1 MNATPSQTSALS
13 KRKKVAVLISGR
25 GSNMSA
31 LIAATMEPDYPAII
45 AKVISNK
52 VDAGGLEIARANGIE
67 TVIVERASFDTQAEY
82 ETALGDELARDEPA
96 YICLA
101 GFMRI
106 LSDEFVHRFAG
117 KILNIHPSLLPTFKG
132 LDTHHRALEHGVRL
146 HGCTVH
152 IVTATLDDGP
162 IIAQTSVPVLPEDN
176 EDDLATRVLAAEHVL
191 YPKSLA
197 LLASGAIRMS
207 GNRIVFS
214 KEFPAADGENS
225 VSSIA

>member
-1 MNATPSQTSALS
+1 MNAKPSQTSALS
-13 KRKKVAVLISGR
+13 KRKRVAVLISGR
-25 GSNMSA
+25 GSNMAA

-45 AKVISNK
+45 TKVISNK
-52 VDAGGLEIARANGIE
+52 ASAGGLEIARANGIE
-67 TVIVERASFDTQAEY
+67 SVVVERSSFDTHEDY
-82 ETALGDELARDEPA
+82 EQALGDELARDEPA

-106 LSDEFVHRFAG
+106 LSDGFVHRFTG

-132 LDTHHRALEHGVRL
+132 LDTHHRAIEHGVRL

-162 IIAQTSVPVLPEDN
+162 IIAQTCVPVLPEDS
-176 EDDLATRVLAAEHVL
+176 EDDLSARVLAAEHIL

-207 GNRIVFS
+207 GNRIIFS
-214 KEFPAADGENS
+214 KEFPATDSDNS

>member
-1 MNATPSQTSALS
+1 MNTAPNQTSALS
-13 KRKKVAVLISGR
+13 KRKRVAVLISGR
-25 GSNMSA
+25 GSNMAA

-45 AKVISNK
+45 TKVISNK
-52 VDAGGLEIARANGIE
+52 ATAGGIEIARANGIE
-67 TVIVERASFDTQAEY
+67 TVVVERASFDTQADY
-82 ETALGDELARDEPA
+82 EIAVGDELVRDEPA

-106 LSDEFVHRFAG
+106 LSDEFVHRFSG

-132 LDTHHRALEHGVRL
+132 LDTHHRAIEHGVRL

-162 IIAQTSVPVLPEDN
+162 IIAQTCVPVLPEDD
-176 EDDLATRVLAAEHVL
+176 EDALSARVLAAEHVP

-207 GNRIVFS
+207 GNRIIFS
-214 KEFPAADGENS
+214 KEFPASDGDNS

>member
-1 MNATPSQTSALS
+1 MNTTPSQTSALS
-13 KRKKVAVLISGR
+13 KRKRVAVLISGR
-25 GSNMSA
+25 GSNMAA

-45 AKVISNK
+45 SKVISNK
-52 VDAGGLEIARANGIE
+52 ASAGGLEIARANGIE
-67 TVIVERASFDTQAEY
+67 TVVVERTSFDNQEDY
-82 ETALGDELARDEPA
+82 EMALGDELARDEPS

-106 LSDEFVHRFAG
+106 LSDEFVHRFSG

-132 LDTHHRALEHGVRL
+132 LDTHHRAIEHGVRL

-162 IIAQTSVPVLPEDN
+162 IIAQTCVPILPEDD
-176 EDDLATRVLAAEHVL
+176 EDDLSARVLAAEHVL

-207 GNRIVFS
+207 GNRIIFS
-214 KEFPAADGENS
+214 KEFPAASGDNS

>member
-1 MNATPSQTSALS
+1 MNTTPNQTSALS
-13 KRKKVAVLISGR
+13 KRKRVAILISGR
-25 GSNMSA
+25 GSNMAA

-45 AKVISNK
+45 TKVISNK
-52 VDAGGLEIARANGIE
+52 ADAGGLEIARANGIE
-67 TVIVERASFDTQAEY
+67 TAVIERASFETQEDY
-82 ETALGDELARDEPA
+82 EKALGDELARDEPA

-106 LSDEFVHRFAG
+106 LSDQFVNRFAG
-117 KILNIHPSLLPTFKG
+117 RILNIHPSLLPMFKG
-132 LDTHHRALEHGVRL
+132 LDTHHRALEHEVRL

-162 IIAQTSVPVLPEDN
+162 IIAQTGVPVLPNDD
-176 EDDLATRVLAAEHVL
+176 EDDLSARVLVAEHKL

-197 LLASGAIRMS
+197 LLASGAIRLS
-207 GNRIVFS
+207 GNHIVFS
-214 KEFPAADGENS
+214 ENFPAADGENS

>member
-1 MNATPSQTSALS
+1 MNTAPIQTSALS
-13 KRKKVAVLISGR
+13 KRKRVAVLISGR
-25 GSNMSA
+25 GSNMAA

-45 AKVISNK
+45 TKVVSNK
-52 VDAGGLEIARANGIE
+52 ALAGGLEIARANGIE
-67 TVIVERASFDTQAEY
+67 TAVIELGDFDTQADY
-82 ETALGDELARDEPA
+82 ETALGDELTRDEPA

-117 KILNIHPSLLPTFKG
+117 RILNIHPSLLPTFKG
-132 LDTHHRALEHGVRL
+132 LDTHHRAIEHGVRL

-176 EDDLATRVLAAEHVL
+176 EDDLAARVLAAEHVL

-207 GNRIVFS
+207 GNRIIFS
-214 KEFPAADGENS
+214 KEFPAPNGDNS